1 MRGKRN
7 YFLTR
12 VLWSARI
19 EVVPSH
25 FASFRANLLLHGS
38 LFAVSWAAVM
48 WLFSWHDDE
57 QSASTWLLW
66 SAIVGGLQGMAMAAY
81 YRWSARKH
89 NLPAWDELPDVVDVF
104 D

>member
-12 VLWSARI
+12 ILWFARI

-25 FASFRANLLLHGS
+25 FASFRANVVLHGS
-38 LFAVSWAAVM
+38 LFAISWAAVM
-48 WLFSWHDDE
+48 WLFSWHDGE
-57 QSASTWLLW
+57 QSVSSWLMW
-66 SAIVGGLQGMAMAAY
+66 SVIVGALQGTTMAGY
-81 YRWSARKH
+81 YRWSARRH